1 MITVCLCVCVCFNF
15 ECVSSISSFY
25 LIRLIIFANF
35 CTRESEF
42 LCPFLT
48 QNEYFVCHND
58 VGEKRDEHSKYPS
71 ELYKD
76 SKIKDYVEPD

>member
-1 MITVCLCVCVCFNF
+1 MCFNF
-15 ECVSSISSFY
+15 EYVSSVFSFY
-25 LIRLIIFANF
+25 LIRLIIFANC

-42 LCPFLT
+42 LCPPFFNT
-48 QNEYFVCHND
+48 NEYLVCHND
-58 VGEKRDEHSKYPS
+58 VGKKRDEHRKYPS